1 MTTAPLAA
9 TASANTSPGTP
20 SNASSPAQLPWQAAM
35 AQSTKTS
42 APALKT
48 LTSSLASTVPTV
60 VLQVQTYPWSYY
72 GDPVMLTGIADLTRL
87 PGGGTM
93 FFYDAKTLLGAFAVD
108 GGGTAQM
115 TTTLLKPGSH
125 TLTALYKTNPKSGTS
140 SPGVALSIF
149 KRPLT
154 LYPAAFVYSRPVGA
168 PNPTFHIEL
177 TPDQGNGGLV
187 NGDTLLSAVTGTPK
201 FTTTANPK
209 STPSLYAVS
218 LSGLSST
225 NYSIVYKKS
234 SIIVY
239 SRNLAPGATAPNFTG
254 KDQFGNT
261 VNLSDFRGKVV
272 LLDLSTI
279 WCGPSEFMGSQMRD
293 VISDLQ
299 QRGVPFQ
306 YLSVQLEGPSPGVG
320 GTQTNAFNFAKKF
333 KLPGWTHVLHPQGL
347 EPTVGQP
354 LPPLWDTFYSFSA
367 PLTAPGTPNE
377 NFGLGAFPTLA
388 VINPAG
394 VIAATNLGAVDK
406 DSLIPDLLDPR
417 APDTGVHV
425 TSAPPLLSST
435 ASVSF
440 TSTYGTP
447 TTCRVD
453 NDSFAP
459 CISPYEPTLTDG
471 IHEIQISAGRTY
483 AASVPLQFD
492 SHPPDTII
500 DTGPSAGDPTFTFH
514 STDDGSS
521 FMCWIDD
528 GAPYSCGSPD
538 YEFDFPAGLHTFNV
552 QATNSLGLTDPT
564 PASQAFTTQPLP
576 TITPAVSPPAP
587 SAGDSV
593 TVSFTLTDA
602 ATSDPLTGSVTI
614 FSPQFPPGSEVQVV
628 TLDGTGTATL
638 DPFTAGSGAY
648 EFDLFYAGDATHG
661 AATSSETFVV
671 P

>member
-1 MTTAPLAA
+1 L
-9 TASANTSPGTP
+9 
-20 SNASSPAQLPWQAAM
+20 
-35 AQSTKTS
+35 AQSTKTNS
-42 APALKT
+42 PALKT
-48 LTSSLASTVPTV
+48 TTSSLATTVPTV

-72 GDPVMLTGIADLTRL
+72 GDPVTLTGIADLTRL

-93 FFYDAKTLLGAFAVD
+93 FFYDGKTSLGAYTVD
-108 GGGTAQM
+108 PGGVAQM
-115 TTTLLKPGSH
+115 ATTLIKPGSH

-154 LYPAAFVYSRPVGA
+154 IYPASTLYSRPVGA

-177 TPDQGNGGLV
+177 APDQGNGGLV

-201 FTTTANPK
+201 FTTTAVAK
-209 STPSLYAVS
+209 SPPSLYAVT

-234 SIIVY
+234 SFVVY
-239 SRNLAPGATAPNFTG
+239 SKSLAAGATAPNVTG

-279 WCGPSEFMGSQMRD
+279 WCGPSEFMGSQMRA

-306 YLSVQLEGPSPGVG
+306 YLSVQLEGPTPGVG
-320 GTQTNAFNFAKKF
+320 GTQTNAFSFAKKF

-354 LPPLWDTFYSFSA
+354 LPPLWDAFYSYSA
-367 PLTAPGTPNE
+367 PLTAPGMPNE

-388 VINPAG
+388 MIDPAG
-394 VIAATNLGAVDK
+394 TIASTNLGALDK
-406 DSLIPDLLDPR
+406 DDLIPNFLNPV

-425 TSAPPLLSST
+425 TSAPPLLTST
-435 ASVSF
+435 TSVAF
-440 TSTYGTP
+440 TSTNNAP

-453 NDSFAP
+453 NGNFGP
-459 CISPYEPTLTDG
+459 CTSPYAPGALTDG
-471 IHEIQISAGRTY
+471 VHEIQISAGRTY
-483 AASVPLQFD
+483 AASVPFELNT
-492 SHPPDTII
+492 HPPDTII
-500 DTGPSAGDPTFTFH
+500 DTGPSPGDPTFTFH
-514 STDDGSS
+514 STDADAS
-521 FMCWIDD
+521 FTCWIDD
-528 GAPYSCGSPD
+528 GTPYACGSPD
-538 YEFDFPAGLHTFNV
+538 YEFDFPAGEHTFNV
-552 QATNSLGLTDPT
+552 QATSTLGLTDPT

-576 TITPAVSPPAP
+576 VITPGVSPGAP
-587 SAGDSV
+587 TAADSV
-593 TVSFTLTDA
+593 TVTFTLTDA
-602 ATSDPLTGSVTI
+602 TSGDPLTGDVTI
-614 FSPQFPPGSEVQVV
+614 FNGQLPPPFDLQDI
-628 TLDGTGTATL
+628 TLDGSGTATVGPMSL
-638 DPFTAGSGAY
+638 GQGPY

-661 AATSSETFVV
+661 AATSMETFVV
-671 P
+671 SAAP